1 MMLQIAQLLTA
12 EELAACKS
20 LMDSAEW
27 VSGSI
32 TAGTQSNQVKNN
44 RQLPEDAPQ
53 SVMARQYILQ
63 ALQRNALFLSAAL
76 PKKIFPP
83 LFNRYDGSTNSFGN
97 HIDNAIRGKAHPD
110 WVRTDLSMTVFL
122 SEPDSYEGG
131 ELVVEDTYGE
141 HRVKLA
147 AGDAILYPS
156 SSIHRV
162 EAVTSGARV
171 CSFFWIESMVR
182 SDERRRLLLDLDVAV
197 VNLRAERTQAGHTDD
212 GAALVQLT
220 GCYHNLLRMWADS

>member
-1 MMLQIAQLLTA
+1 MLQINQLLTA
-12 EELAACKS
+12 QELAACQS
-20 LMDSAEW
+20 LIASAEW
-27 VSGSI
+27 VSGAI

-53 SVMARQYILQ
+53 SVMARAYILQ

-76 PKKIFPP
+76 PKKIYPP
-83 LFNRYDGSTNSFGN
+83 LFNRYDGSMNSFGN

-147 AGDAILYPS
+147 AGDAI
-156 SSIHRV
+156 
-162 EAVTSGARV
+162 
-171 CSFFWIESMVR
+171 
-182 SDERRRLLLDLDVAV
+182 
-197 VNLRAERTQAGHTDD
+197 
-212 GAALVQLT
+212 
-220 GCYHNLLRMWADS
+220 